1 MEDNGL
7 VLLKQ
12 EMQNEEVQVK
22 INAIHR
28 MQTVI
33 MSIGHN
39 ETVSQLIPYID
50 GKYFI
55 S

>member
-12 EMQNEEVQVK
+12 EMSNEEISVK

-28 MQTVI
+28 LQTVV
-33 MSIGHN
+33 MSIGPQ

-50 GKYFI
+50 GKFLK
-55 S
+55 